1 MSQDSKFECRKCG
14 ICCRRIGNNPAA
26 KGTELESF
34 DRGDGVCKHLTAD
47 NLCDI
52 YEVRPLVCR
61 VDELY
66 YKFYKDT
73 MTIEEYHEMQR
84 NACEF
89 LRKTSANDNRR
100 KFGL

>member
-1 MSQDSKFECRKCG
+1 MPKDSEFDCIKCG
-14 ICCRRIGNNPAA
+14 LCCRCLKGNPAV
-26 KGTELESF
+26 KGTKLEKW
-34 DRGDGVCKHLTAD
+34 DRGDGVCKHLTED

-52 YEVRPLVCR
+52 YEVRPLICR

-66 YKFYKDT
+66 YKFWKDKI
-73 MTIEEYHEMQR
+73 TIDEYHEMQR

-89 LRKTSANDNRR
+89 LQKTAANDNRR